1 MAITFTNLGASS
13 GTTAVAPDIRDIND
27 LTSYTIPSWNPPD
40 DGIVMLC
47 IFNGR
52 ADGEVVLNSVTG
64 NGNVW
69 NSIGDWQ
76 YPQEAVTRGIEIQA
90 AYGSQLSEGATVIEY
105 DIFTQLMC
113 YVSIFHVQGAN
124 EIPPIYENL
133 RNPVNNIQ
141 ADGSGTSTDGLIVN
155 NEGPFNSES
164 RGLLFLA
171 HNANEAITL
180 DPTWVK
186 LDDMNGAGP
195 AVGMITAY
203 DPDGI
208 SDPDCTWTT
217 STGWGAVML
226 ELKSATAPG
235 PSPTLYQVRSNQRW

>member
-105 DIFTQLMC
+105 DIFTQ
-113 YVSIFHVQGAN
+113 
-124 EIPPIYENL
+124 
-133 RNPVNNIQ
+133 
-141 ADGSGTSTDGLIVN
+141 
-155 NEGPFNSES
+155 
-164 RGLLFLA
+164 
-171 HNANEAITL
+171 
-180 DPTWVK
+180 
-186 LDDMNGAGP
+186 
-195 AVGMITAY
+195 
-203 DPDGI
+203 
-208 SDPDCTWTT
+208 
-217 STGWGAVML
+217 
-226 ELKSATAPG
+226 
-235 PSPTLYQVRSNQRW
+235 